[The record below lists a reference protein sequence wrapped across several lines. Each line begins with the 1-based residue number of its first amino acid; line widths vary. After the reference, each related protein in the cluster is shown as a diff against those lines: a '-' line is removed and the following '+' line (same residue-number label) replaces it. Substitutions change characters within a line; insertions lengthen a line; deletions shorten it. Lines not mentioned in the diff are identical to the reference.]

1 MRKDLL
7 AGGRVLFVRLR
18 LENILRLTRFDVDQM
33 VRIVKS
39 KALFS
44 LVAIVLSLWPAVAC
58 NRSAEA
64 GGEAAAGKQALPV
77 KVQVAELQRV
87 GEFTDYLATLK
98 SRSAAVLKPQVE
110 GQVTRIFAHAGERV
124 PAGAPLLQIDP
135 LKQEAAV
142 NNQEATVKSKQAAH
156 ELNRVELERRKK
168 LFASGVISRAE
179 LDQAQTAYEASKSD
193 VEALQA
199 SVHEQQVQLKYYT
212 VRAPMAGVVG
222 DIPVRVGDRVTNQ
235 SVLTTVDTAGEL
247 EAYISVPA
255 DRAGKA
261 RQGKPVEIL
270 AEGGEAAVRTSISFV
285 SPRVDSES
293 QTLLLKAPV
302 PNRDHRL
309 RNDQVVRARV
319 FWGER
324 QAPLIPMSAV
334 TRLGGQFFAFVV
346 EGQGKQAIARQKV
359 IQVGEIV
366 DNKYIVLD
374 GIKPGERIITS
385 GIQVLADGTTVAPQS

>member
-1 MRKDLL
+1 MRL
-7 AGGRVLFVRLR
+7 
-18 LENILRLTRFDVDQM
+18 NRFDLDQM

-44 LVAIVLSLWPAVAC
+44 IMAIALFLWPAVAC

-64 GGEAAAGKQALPV
+64 GGEAAGKQALPV

-385 GIQVLADGTTVAPQS
+385 GIQVLADGTPVAPQS